1 MRFYAILLFLIALVS
16 GCTSTSQVIRPAPK
30 EGIQVVGLNVLF
42 SISPI
47 NSIQTSG
54 TRTPAST
61 KNAVANDQTKPRVQ
75 AEKLR
80 DQIGSTLI
88 PQLQAKG
95 IASNYASVQIIPG
108 IAPTPLNKLF
118 PADYDTSHTLII
130 TPVTERETCYG
141 GSCATMF
148 SLSLSLRSPKENKE
162 IWNLRL
168 HQGSGTA
175 ADWMPGRHDQL
186 INDIAKSV
194 LQVVASN

>member
-1 MRFYAILLFLIALVS
+1 MRFYAILLFLISLVS
-16 GCTSTSQVIRPAPK
+16 GCSSTSQVIRPAPK
-30 EGIQVVGLNVLF
+30 ERVQVVGLNVLF

-54 TRTPAST
+54 TRTPATT
-61 KNAVANDQTKPRVQ
+61 KNAAADDQTKLRVQ

-80 DQIGSTLI
+80 DQIGSSLI

-118 PADYDTSHTLII
+118 PADYDTRYTLII
-130 TPVTERETCYG
+130 TPVTERATCYG
-141 GSCATMF
+141 GCATMF

-175 ADWMPGRHDQL
+175 ADWVPGRNDQL

-194 LQVVASN
+194 LKVVSSN